1 MTAVPVRDF
10 GFALQNASV
19 RSDASNVAARRVEA
33 HLGIREIEVLRA
45 DLDMIAPPEAAE
57 LAEPLVALYQ
67 GQISSGD
74 HLRLPQLTT
83 YDGPA
88 VRAAISRVLS
98 VDTREAGGPQE
109 DVIKE
114 ERMRRVLRA
123 LEGAVANIQRQANL
137 SARY

>member
-10 GFALQNASV
+10 GFALQNVSV
-19 RSDASNVAARRVEA
+19 RSDASSLATRRAEA

-74 HLRLPQLTT
+74 HLRLPQLTSH
-83 YDGPA
+83 DGPA
-88 VRAAISRVLS
+88 VRAAISRVLA
-98 VDTREAGGPQE
+98 VDTREAGGAQE

-123 LEGAVANIQRQANL
+123 LEGAVANIQRQANM